1 MKKIFL
7 LFFTISVLLACKDGD
22 KKTSSNSLSQDSLSK
37 LNAISSALNSG
48 ESKPADPATVTT
60 VEWLDTKELNMGK
73 IVEGQELEVAFR
85 FKNTGDKPL
94 VISNVS
100 AQCGCTIPETPKE
113 PIAPAADGVIKAKF
127 NSSNRGGSSNTKEV
141 YVDANTDP
149 GRTVL
154 VFKVDVLKKDI
165 KN

>member
-1 MKKIFL
+1 MKKILL
-7 LFFTISVLLACKDGD
+7 LFLAGTSLLACKQAD
-22 KKTSSNSLSQDSLSK
+22 KKTT
-37 LNAISSALNSG
+37 SANT
-48 ESKPADPATVTT
+48 ADPASLTT
-60 VEWLDTKELNMGK
+60 LEWLDTKELNMGK

-85 FKNTGDKPL
+85 FKNTGNKAL
-94 VISNVS
+94 IISNVS

-113 PIAPAADGVIKAKF
+113 PFAPGQEGVIKAKF
-127 NSSNRGGSSNTKEV
+127 NSDNRGGSTNTKEV

-154 VFKVDVLKKDI
+154 VFKVEVQKKDM

>member
-7 LFFTISVLLACKDGD
+7 ILLTATILVSCKMGD
-22 KKTSSNSLSQDSLSK
+22 NKSGPS
-37 LNAISSALNSG
+37 SSADSSKQTNKENSVNR
-48 ESKPADPATVTT
+48 PDPSTLTT
-60 VEWLDTKELNMGK
+60 VEWLDTKELDMGK
-73 IVEGQELEVAFR
+73 IVEGQILEVTFR
-85 FKNTGDKPL
+85 FKNNGNKPL

-113 PIAPAADGVIKAKF
+113 PFAPGQEGVIKAKF
-127 NSSNRGGSSNTKEV
+127 NSENRGGSTNRKEV

-149 GRTVL
+149 GRTIL
-154 VFKVDVLKKDI
+154 VFKVEVLKKDL